1 MFTWPS
7 GVYTPGVSTI
17 TADAMNYLRATIAGQ
32 ALDIIDGGTY
42 TPVAKTTLTG
52 TIGLRTNFSATGLEV
67 AGLGGLHV
75 INGSSAYI
83 DSGAALVMSAGSTAT
98 LASTAFFY
106 IANSAEQIVQNGG
119 QFTVANGGI
128 SLVQSGG
135 SLTAQS
141 GSAVNLQG
149 TNTISGAT
157 TFSGASGKVYWRRG
171 TRLSPGATTTIDVT
185 KDYWKFTNPAGVP
198 TVVTV
203 TAPTGEPAGL
213 VVRAFTVDALT
224 NTITFKD
231 AGTTMVTFVTGTAAK
246 QYVEFLWDGSAWEV
260 ANVSANATLAAG
272 Y

>member
-1 MFTWPS
+1 MFTFVGGP
-7 GVYTPGVSTI
+7 YTNGITTI
-17 TADAMNYLRATIAGQ
+17 SAETMNYLRATYAN
-32 ALDIIDGGTY
+32 ALDIVDGGSW
-42 TPVAKTTLTG
+42 VAVTQSVITG
-52 TIGLRTNFSATGLEV
+52 TAGFKFNFSATGLQIG
-67 AGLGGLHV
+67 GLGGLHV
-75 INGSSAYI
+75 LSGSTAYI
-83 DSGAALVMSAGSTAT
+83 NSGGALVMSAGSTAT

-106 IANSAEQIVQNGG
+106 IANSAEQIVQSGG